1 VYTAGSRGAGGV
13 SPTGPVAV
21 RCAALADLA
30 KYILQALY
38 EATGQTGS
46 PVDVVGTLYR
56 RWPQIAAADVRAYA
70 GALSA
75 RGHVML
81 RTDGAGAITGAGIR
95 ALSELWT
102 QGAFGQIPPAVQ
114 PYVDR
119 LHAAAREAAQVE
131 EDASSTRPY
140 SSVHVQRIIAEQQR
154 VNEVIVDEEV
164 THEDDAPVEL
174 VNRKSLAPESSTVSA
189 PPPAAGVLSDHVV
202 RVREAIFHLTQE
214 ISAATNLSMEEWSEA
229 LELTA
234 QLEGTLDTL
243 GNLVA
248 ER

>member
-1 VYTAGSRGAGGV
+1 MYTAGSHGAGGV

-95 ALSELWT
+95 ALSELWS

-164 THEDDAPVEL
+164 THEDEAPVEL
-174 VNRKSLAPESSTVSA
+174 VNRKSLAPEAAA
-189 PPPAAGVLSDHVV
+189 PNPAVLSDHVV
-202 RVREAIFHLTQE
+202 RVREAIFQLTQE
-214 ISAATNLSMEEWSEA
+214 ISAATNLSMEEWSQA

-234 QLEGTLDTL
+234 QLESTLDTL
-243 GNLVA
+243 GTLVA

>member
-1 VYTAGSRGAGGV
+1 MYTAGSHRAGGV

-95 ALSELWT
+95 ALSELWS

-164 THEDDAPVEL
+164 THEDEAPVEL
-174 VNRKSLAPESSTVSA
+174 VNRKSLAPEAAA
-189 PPPAAGVLSDHVV
+189 PNPAVLSDHVV
-202 RVREAIFHLTQE
+202 RVREAIFQLTQE
-214 ISAATNLSMEEWSEA
+214 ISAATNLSMEEWSQA

-234 QLEGTLDTL
+234 QLESTLDTL
-243 GNLVA
+243 GTLVA